1 MSRPAIFHSSKTF
14 VGLALLSFGTL
25 ILHDRFFSALSSL
38 QHMLAATRTG
48 NLVPAV
54 VLTALQT
61 AETGRGADQH
71 LVRTLLQHAFLMF
84 QPLLMVVAGTLLSRP
99 AVTCR
104 LGMFSKKDF

>member
-25 ILHDRFFSALSSL
+25 ILHDRFSAALASL

-61 AETGRGADQH
+61 AAAGSSPNQH
-71 LVRTLLQHAFLMF
+71 LVRTLLQQAFLMF
-84 QPLLMVVAGTLLSRP
+84 RPLLMVVAGTLLSRP

-104 LGMFSKKDF
+104 LGMFSKKNF